1 MNRGW
6 RIRGTVR
13 TFVVMAALVVS
24 ATGAWAHN
32 DPAGCFQTGPA
43 IIISVFRANGT
54 TGVVGSVSECET
66 INYQARLQKAADNP
80 QICAFSGGT
89 FTLITPDNVPH
100 SISANVPCIGG
111 DGLGEGCDSTR
122 DFVDSVLFPYT
133 VRTQDIVGGFVTA
146 NAVYTGGVVH
156 DVEGNT
162 PGASA
167 TTPKSTPVV
176 ICNDNDNCTI
186 DDCIPGIPD
195 GDACTSTPIACNDNN
210 SCTTEACNPATGQC
224 QNTGT
229 TQCSD
234 NNACTTEICN
244 PTTGQCQNTG
254 TTQCTDNN
262 PCTTETCN
270 PATGQ
275 CVPGTAIVCNDQNL
289 CTTDTC
295 NPATGGCV
303 FTTTVTCNDNNP
315 CTQEQCNPA
324 TGQCVTTP
332 STDCDDRDPCTD
344 DRCDPVAG
352 CVNTPNNI
360 PGCNE
365 LHHFQCYEVKP
376 AVFER
381 RDVTVEDRYGTTT
394 VNVRATNR
402 LCAPSDKRGE
412 DPIAPQTPQHLAGFP
427 TKSDAFRLGN
437 QVVTNQFGTL
447 TLDIKRRVF
456 LMVPTAKDLESQPPA
471 LLNPTSHFQCYLV
484 KRSSGSARFERITD
498 VPTVD
503 QFGPHVVDLIRP
515 KYLCVPADKN
525 GEDPTAPSGPDNLL
539 CYKAKQHVRLGT
551 RQPFMTNQFLSRR
564 EQMIRNLEFCVP
576 TTFGPGD

>member
-1 MNRGW
+1 ML
-6 RIRGTVR
+6 V
-13 TFVVMAALVVS
+13 AA
-24 ATGAWAHN
+24 APGARAHS
-32 DPAGCFQTGPA
+32 DPSGCSQTGVG
-43 IIISVFRANGT
+43 ITLSIFRADGT
-54 TGVVGSVSECET
+54 TGVVGFVSQCET
-66 INYQARLQKAADNP
+66 IIYQARLAKSQDISS
-80 QICAFSGGT
+80 ICAFSGAPFSLT
-89 FTLITPDNVPH
+89 TPDGVNHV
-100 SISANVPCIGG
+100 ISANVPCIGG
-111 DGLGEGCDSTR
+111 DGLGEGCDATR
-122 DFVDSVLFPYT
+122 DFLDSDPIPYT
-133 VRTQDIVGGFVTA
+133 VRTQDIDASGFITA
-146 NAVYTGGVVH
+146 TAQYGIGVVH
-156 DVEGNT
+156 DNTPNT
-162 PGASA
+162 PGATA
-167 TTPKSTPVV
+167 TTPK
-176 ICNDNDNCTI
+176 
-186 DDCIPGIPD
+186 
-195 GDACTSTPIACNDNN
+195 ATPIARCIDNNLCTNDVCDPAKQAGAACSFPPKVCTDNNLCTADTCNASTGACAFPPNVVCNDNN
-210 SCTTEACNPATGQC
+210 LCTADACNPATGTCTFTPNVVCNDNNPCTTEACNPATGQC
-224 QNTGT
+224 VSG
-229 TQCSD
+229 
-234 NNACTTEICN
+234 A
-244 PTTGQCQNTG
+244 
-254 TTQCTDNN
+254 
-262 PCTTETCN
+262 
-270 PATGQ
+270 
-275 CVPGTAIVCNDQNL
+275 AIVCDDHNL

-295 NPATGGCV
+295 NPANGGCA
-303 FTTTVTCNDNNP
+303 FTTTVTCTDNNP
-315 CTQEQCNPA
+315 CTNEQCNPA
-324 TGQCVTTP
+324 TGQCVFTP
-332 STDCDDRDPCTD
+332 STSCDDRDPCTD
-344 DRCDPVAG
+344 DRCDPTIG

-360 PGCNE
+360 PGCNQ

-427 TKSDAFRLGN
+427 TKSDAFRLGQ

-484 KRSSGSARFERITD
+484 KRSSGSARFERIAD

-525 GEDPTAPSGPDNLL
+525 GEDPTAPSGQENLL

-576 TTFGPGD
+576 TTFGPGND